1 MLTADRPSARRGM
14 VASGD
19 TIRFRKGVRR
29 VPTPKKVA
37 EVAELRDM
45 LERSSLTVVA
55 DYRGL
60 KVSDLQG
67 FRTTLRPLNAEARVA
82 KNTLT
87 SIAAEQAGKADL
99 AQHLA
104 GPTLL
109 ITAYDDPVGVAKAIG
124 DFARTSRIL
133 QVRGGIAGQRMIN
146 EASLATIAT
155 LPSRDVLIGRVVGQI
170 QAPLY
175 GLVGVLSGT
184 IRKFAYVLQARI
196 DQLGGAPGEAGAEA
210 PAGD

>member
-1 MLTADRPSARRGM
+1 M
-14 VASGD
+14 
-19 TIRFRKGVRR
+19 
-29 VPTPKKVA
+29 PTPKKVA

-60 KVSDLQG
+60 KVSDLQQ

-87 SIAAEQAGKADL
+87 SIAAEQAGKAGL
-99 AQHLA
+99 SEHLA

-133 QVRGGIAGQRMIN
+133 QVRGGMAGQRMIN

-155 LPSRDVLIGRVVGQI
+155 LPSREVLIGRVVGQI